1 MKNAY
6 AELKALRQSWDR
18 VRKERP
24 GEADF
29 GQFGF
34 PDANASDFD
43 KVLEQWDGAL
53 AATSGATRPVNAP
66 EEKVVELIV
75 VRALR
80 EAKTQVD
87 AASGNGMAWMI
98 QSSPFLQ
105 RIGEAQVAMA
115 PVIERR
121 FRVRKEVVQFAQS
134 QMIGNI
140 VAVERAAPIAQSLV
154 DTQKSIE
161 DQAESVAESLTQATA
176 AKEKAVDEAGLVTQS
191 LEHVRALASQGDEA
205 KPGFDT
211 TVADATR
218 LLGEATKALEEVG
231 AFRESADQ
239 TLGEGKTLIAQANEK
254 LRKALADITRQA
266 LSDSFA
272 AKAHSL
278 GWERRGWMGGFLIAI
293 AWLGWVAFHVAAL
306 PPSGG
311 PSTGAISPSL
321 WTNLL
326 RAIPFVLPGVWLG
339 WLSAKN
345 AGLTARVQQDYAYKV
360 ATALAFQ
367 GYKNEV
373 EALKDEALA
382 KQLMEIAIR
391 NFGENPIRIY
401 EGRTEEGHPLEQ
413 LKSIFKD
420 KSIID
425 FIKTLKSLAG

>member
-29 GQFGF
+29 SQFGF

-43 KVLEQWDGAL
+43 KLLEQWDGAL

-87 AASGNGMAWMI
+87 AASANGLAWMI

-105 RIGEAQVAMA
+105 RIGDAQVAMA

-121 FRVRKEVVQFAQS
+121 FRVRKEVVLFAQS
-134 QMIGNI
+134 QLNGDI

-154 DTQKSIE
+154 DAQKSIE
-161 DQAESVAESLTQATA
+161 GQAESVAESLTQATA
-176 AKEKAVDEAGLVTQS
+176 AKEKAVDEAGQVTQS
-191 LEHVRALASQGDEA
+191 LEHVRALASQVDDA
-205 KPGFDT
+205 KPGFDA

-218 LLGEATKALEEVG
+218 LLSEATEALEAAG
-231 AFRESADQ
+231 AFRKSADR
-239 TLGEGKTLIAQANEK
+239 TLSEGENLIAQANEK
-254 LRKALADITRQA
+254 LKKALADITRQA

-272 AKAHSL
+272 AKARSL
-278 GWERRGWMGGFLIAI
+278 GWERRGWMTGFLIAI
-293 AWLGWVAFHVAAL
+293 GWLGWVAFHVAAL
-306 PPSGG
+306 PSGG
-311 PSTGAISPSL
+311 AETTVSSPSL

-373 EALKDEALA
+373 DALKDEALA

-420 KSIID
+420 KNIID
-425 FIKTLKSLAG
+425 LIKVLKPLA